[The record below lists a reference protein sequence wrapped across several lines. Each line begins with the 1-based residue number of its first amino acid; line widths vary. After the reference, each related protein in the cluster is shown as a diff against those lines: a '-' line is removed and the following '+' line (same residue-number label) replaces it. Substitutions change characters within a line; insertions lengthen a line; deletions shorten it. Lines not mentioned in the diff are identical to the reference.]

1 MKTVVGRLLNETQR
15 SKIKAKAESW
25 SGFLRRGSKPLPSAK
40 GSGERSELPQ
50 RGSGRSPNRPKV
62 IHFSALRMASPDTRP
77 IILLIVDHKKF
88 LYHSIFSQLL

>member
-1 MKTVVGRLLNETQR
+1 MRPKGRKSRLR
-15 SKIKAKAESW
+15 PRAGV
-25 SGFLRRGSKPLPSAK
+25 GFLRRGSKPLPSAK